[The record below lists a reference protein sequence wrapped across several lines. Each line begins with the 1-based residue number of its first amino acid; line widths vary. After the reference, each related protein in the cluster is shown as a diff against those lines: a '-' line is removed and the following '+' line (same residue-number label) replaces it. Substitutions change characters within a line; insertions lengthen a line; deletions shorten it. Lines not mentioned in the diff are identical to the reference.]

1 VAEWEGEI
9 QGEDSRSA
17 LLEGF
22 TACCQSRIAA
32 FEAVGHVQ
40 ITCSTT
46 QLKLNRWMNA
56 RSSEQRLTP
65 RAERMFGKPSDK
77 LLAGGDGE
85 QRQHR
90 RNKDPRKGKRMQ
102 DDGEREAGGQEEK
115 EESPSPQ
122 ERGPASPS
130 AAQPGPEPALRLP
143 VLFSHLPNTY
153 DISRT
158 RLPG

>member
-1 VAEWEGEI
+1 MAEWERET
-9 QGEDSRSA
+9 QGEDSQSA

-40 ITCSTT
+40 ITCSMM

-65 RAERMFGKPSDK
+65 RAERTFGKPSDK
-77 LLAGGDGE
+77 LLPGGDGE

-102 DDGEREAGGQEEK
+102 DEGEREAGGQEEK

-122 ERGPASPS
+122 ERGPASPG
-130 AAQPGPEPALRLP
+130 AAQPGPEPALPLP
-143 VLFSHLPNTY
+143 VLFFHFPDTY
-153 DISRT
+153 DNSGT